1 MTDTELENVISWLR
15 DRAQCIIARS
25 IGDDVS
31 RGTANALLEMST
43 VFQQLQ
49 WKREYEQREAEN
61 RMRELLAKRRESGEE
76 EK

>member
-15 DRAQCIIARS
+15 DRAQSIINRS

-31 RGTANALLEMST
+31 RGTANALLET
-43 VFQQLQ
+43 ALAFRQLQ
-49 WKREYEQREAEN
+49 WKRECEQREAEN
-61 RMRELLAKRRESGEE
+61 QMRRESGEE